1 MGKLLH
7 IGTRG
12 SALASWQANWVAER
26 LSALGAQCQLVRIS
40 TRGDQEQASPIES
53 LGTGGVFT
61 KELQKALLDGRIDVA
76 VHSLKDLPTET
87 VRGLA
92 LACVPERESPQDV
105 LVSRDGKRFVELPEA
120 ARVATGSLRRRC
132 QLLHVRRDLQ
142 MVDVRGNVDTRLR
155 KLHEGQF
162 DALILAEAG
171 LKRLGLAAQITE
183 VFSTEVMLPA
193 VGQGALGI
201 ETRAG
206 DQATRETVTA
216 LDDLASHQSV
226 SAERTLLAT
235 LRGGCLAPVGA
246 WGRVEDDGRLHLSAC
261 VVSRDGKRRLAAE
274 LLGNAADAVQI
285 GRQVG
290 EELLAAGA
298 AELIEESRQR

>member
-1 MGKLLH
+1 M
-7 IGTRG
+7 I
-12 SALASWQANWVAER
+12 
-26 LSALGAQCQLVRIS
+26 
-40 TRGDQEQASPIES
+40 
-53 LGTGGVFT
+53 
-61 KELQKALLDGRIDVA
+61 
-76 VHSLKDLPTET
+76 
-87 VRGLA
+87 
-92 LACVPERESPQDV
+92 
-105 LVSRDGKRFVELPEA
+105 ELPEA

-171 LKRLGLAAQITE
+171 LKRLGLAEQITE
-183 VFSTEVMLPA
+183 VFSPEVMLPA

-206 DQATRETVTA
+206 DQATREAVAA

-261 VVSRDGKRRLAAE
+261 VREPRRQAAPGRRTAGKCRRRS
-274 LLGNAADAVQI
+274 ADWPA
-285 GRQVG
+285 
-290 EELLAAGA
+290 
-298 AELIEESRQR
+298 SWPSN